1 MRPSMRM
8 IMTLAGL
15 LTAAGGVLATAPPAG
30 ASVPGVSVVAIRNL
44 GSGKCAAP
52 VPGPDGVITYA
63 GLPIQQF
70 TCDNQNRY
78 QAWVMWA
85 VGYYPIAGQ
94 YVPVYHMINQGT
106 GQCLDDRDGKTR
118 DWSPVQQW
126 TCNDT
131 STTMLWALGSFQDGA
146 AQLLNLR
153 AIQNGG
159 STCLDVAHGS
169 VDDGGVLQLYHCMD
183 GDAAQHFFVT

>member
-1 MRPSMRM
+1 MRTPRRM
-8 IMTLAGL
+8 IMTMAGL
-15 LTAAGGVLATAPPAG
+15 LMAAGGVLAAAPPAG
-30 ASVPGVSVVAIRNL
+30 ASVPGISVVALRNL
-44 GSGKCAAP
+44 GSNKCAAP
-52 VPGPDGVITYA
+52 VAGPDGVITYA
-63 GLPIQQF
+63 GLPVQQF
-70 TCDNQNRY
+70 TCDVNNRY
-78 QAWVMWA
+78 QTWEMWPFA
-85 VGYYPIAGQ
+85 YYPVNGQ
-94 YVPVYHMINQGT
+94 YVLFYQLINQGT

-131 STTMLWALGSFQDGA
+131 SSTMLWALGSFQSGA

>member
-1 MRPSMRM
+1 MRTPKRI

-15 LTAAGGVLATAPPAG
+15 LMAAGGVLATAPPAG
-30 ASVPGVSVVAIRNL
+30 ASVPGVSVVQIRNL
-44 GSGKCAAP
+44 GSDKCAVP

-63 GLPIQQF
+63 GLPVQQF
-70 TCDNQNRY
+70 TCDINNRNQS
-78 QAWVMWA
+78 WVMWL
-85 VGYYPIAGQ
+85 VGYTPINGQ
-94 YVPVYHMINQGT
+94 YVGVYHIINQGT
-106 GQCLDDRDGKTR
+106 GQCLDDRDGKTS

-131 STTMLWALGSFQDGA
+131 STTMLWALGSFQNGA

-153 AIQNGG
+153 AIRNGG

-169 VDDGGVLQLYHCMD
+169 VQDGGVLQLYHCMD

>member
-1 MRPSMRM
+1 MGPDPGLSVVRALHSQGHCRSPASSFSTSTGWCRRARATLSGARSVAMRPSMRM

-78 QAWVMWA
+78 QSWVMWA

-106 GQCLDDRDGKTR
+106 GQCLD
-118 DWSPVQQW
+118 
-126 TCNDT
+126 
-131 STTMLWALGSFQDGA
+131 
-146 AQLLNLR
+146 
-153 AIQNGG
+153 
-159 STCLDVAHGS
+159 
-169 VDDGGVLQLYHCMD
+169 
-183 GDAAQHFFVT
+183 